1 MMKIKFLSKYILSLW
16 GALAVLLLAG
26 CSASDEELMAGDDDV
41 HKGEMRIAF
50 RIADGNGDAL
60 HTTTRA
66 QLKGTSYQDFVTSIY
81 LLCFDR
87 YGVFVGKRE
96 AEITSSTTSGQFDT
110 GTFTAN
116 VPEVTARVHF
126 VANYEPKI
134 GNDEIQ
140 QREEALMLSA
150 KMATAYNETANT
162 GCIYWGYEARENA
175 EQMKEWL
182 NPTSE
187 THTVYLVRDRARV
200 HIATIYENAG
210 IKTLEWT
217 VSNGRSHGFIA
228 PLDRSKI
235 GTSQN
240 PFEGYYQ
247 LISQQNSGHAPT
259 SGHSQYEG
267 ISKMNEYNL
276 DQERFTAVAG
286 DLKEWSSTNPD
297 ASDMFL
303 YEDRNT
309 TDAPVRIIFHVI
321 YTDNT
326 EKYHAILLTDTRQQQ
341 LEVLRNR
348 AYILN
353 IVALPKD
360 MGVATFP
367 EALTTN
373 NFTNNQLVSV
383 KEDVAKVSNG
393 KAELEVNSGNTTK
406 LFTQRPSD
414 GMVTIPFTFKNPR
427 GAAGSKGVVYDEVD
441 DDGQITQQNKH
452 VTSNDFT
459 VSWDTENTDQG
470 LFENQDLTVSYDW
483 DTGTGTISF
492 KIGQVSSN
500 LKHGVLL
507 FGDNIYGMQR
517 KIQVYSITNF
527 VLAATPTL
535 TLVPGVTHQVGNSS
549 IQNGLYTC
557 DTWKLDLKLPYN
569 FPEGL
574 FPITLEMATST
585 LNPFSDTDANNLAG
599 AYSVTLKS
607 TSMLNQS
614 NSTTDWNYKAKEWG
628 YWYEYTKSQRP
639 EGLADNAPIPIT
651 IYFNDIRKTRRE
663 TNGTGN
669 TNRITNVGLYL
680 RLENFKDGYGND
692 IFTIP
697 GSN

>member
-1 MMKIKFLSKYILSLW
+1 MKIKFLSKYIFSLW
-16 GALAVLLLAG
+16 GALVVLLLAG
-26 CSASDEELMAGDDDV
+26 CSTSDEELMEGVDAV
-41 HKGEMRIAF
+41 PKGEMRIAF

-60 HTTTRA
+60 PTATRA
-66 QLKGTSYQDFVTSIY
+66 QLKGTSYQDYVTSIY

-96 AEITSSTTSGQFDT
+96 ATLTSSTTSGQFDT

-126 VANYEPKI
+126 VANYEPRI

-150 KMATAYNETANT
+150 KMATAYNEVANT

-182 NPTSE
+182 KPTNGI
-187 THTVYLVRDRARV
+187 HTVYLVRDRARV

-228 PLDRSKI
+228 ALDRSKI

-267 ISKMNEYNL
+267 ISKMNEYTLN
-276 DQERFTAVAG
+276 QQRFTAEES
-286 DLKEWSSTNPD
+286 DLKEWDPD
-297 ASDMFL
+297 DPDDSDMFL

-309 TDAPVRIIFHVI
+309 TDAPVRLIFHI
-321 YTDNT
+321 TYTDNT
-326 EKYHAILLTDTRQQQ
+326 EKYHAVLLTNTLQQQ

-348 AYILN
+348 VYTLN
-353 IVALPKD
+353 IAGLPKN
-360 MGVATFP
+360 MGVSSFN
-367 EALTTN
+367 EALTTT
-373 NFTNNQLVSV
+373 NFTNNQLVGIS
-383 KEDVAKVSNG
+383 EDVAKVSNG
-393 KAELEVNSGNTTK
+393 KAELEVNNGNTTK
-406 LFTQRPSD
+406 LFTERPGD
-414 GMVTIPFTFKNPR
+414 GMVTIPFTFINPT
-427 GAAGSKGVVYDEVD
+427 GTTGNKGVVYDEVD
-441 DDGQITQQNKH
+441 EDGNVTTPNKH
-452 VTSNDFT
+452 ITSNDFT

-470 LFENQDLTVSYDW
+470 LFENQNLTINYDW
-483 DTGTGTISF
+483 ATGTGTISF
-492 KIGQVSSN
+492 KIGQVNQN

-517 KIQVYSITNF
+517 KIQIYSITNF

-535 TLVPGVTHQVGNSS
+535 TLVPGVTHNVGNSQ
-549 IQNGLYTC
+549 IHEYTC
-557 DTWKLDLKLPYN
+557 DTWKLDLKLPYY
-569 FPEGL
+569 FPAGL

-585 LNPFSDTDANNLAG
+585 LNPFSDTDANSLSG

-607 TSMLNQS
+607 TDMLNSS
-614 NSTTDWNYKAKEWG
+614 NTTTLWYYQASEWG

-651 IYFNDIRKTRRE
+651 IYFNDIRKTRQE

-669 TNRITNVGLYL
+669 NNRITNVGLYL
-680 RLENFKDGYGND
+680 RLENFKDNNGND